1 MFNKQEEETLV
12 GKAKSG
18 DQDSFMKLEFGARE
32 KVWNSLIR
40 LMKDEF
46 KAQDVYQQGII
57 KAWNKIESFKGESR
71 FGTWLYRICFNLAY
85 DDFRKQSRQKEESL
99 EGLFESNP
107 LIETLFLKNKDE
119 PSVSSGLEIEELG
132 ERLDLTLSA
141 LSPEHR
147 EVLVLFADQDLT
159 YEEISEKANI
169 PIGTVMSRLF
179 YARKKAKVQYD
190 RLTRKESV

>member
-1 MFNKQEEETLV
+1 MLDKEEEKTLV
-12 GKAKSG
+12 AEAKSG
-18 DQDSFMKLEFGARE
+18 DQDSFMKLEFEARE

-40 LMKDEF
+40 LMKDEL
-46 KAQDVYQQGII
+46 KAQDIYQQGIT
-57 KAWNKIESFKGESR
+57 KAWNKIGSFKGESR
-71 FGTWLYRICFNLAY
+71 FCTWLYRICFNLAY
-85 DDFRKQSRQKEESL
+85 DNFRKQSRMKEDSL
-99 EGLFESNP
+99 EGLCESNP
-107 LIETLFLKNKDE
+107 LIEACFLKMRDE
-119 PSVSSGLEIEELG
+119 PPASSGLEIEELG
-132 ERLDLTLSA
+132 EKLGLTLDA

-159 YEEISEKANI
+159 YEEISERTNI

>member
-107 LIETLFLKNKDE
+107 LNETLFLKNKDQ

-132 ERLDLTLSA
+132 ERLDLTLST

>member
-1 MFNKQEEETLV
+1 METREEPL
-12 GKAKSG
+12 ASN
-18 DQDSFMKLEFGARE
+18 KLE
-32 KVWNSLIR
+32 
-40 LMKDEF
+40 
-46 KAQDVYQQGII
+46 I
-57 KAWNKIESFKGESR
+57 K
-71 FGTWLYRICFNLAY
+71 
-85 DDFRKQSRQKEESL
+85 
-99 EGLFESNP
+99 
-107 LIETLFLKNKDE
+107 
-119 PSVSSGLEIEELG
+119 ELG
-132 ERLDLTLSA
+132 KKLSLTLDA

>member
-107 LIETLFLKNKDE
+107 LIETLFLKNKDQ

-132 ERLDLTLSA
+132 ERLDLTLST

>member
-1 MFNKQEEETLV
+1 MLDKKEEKALV

-18 DQDSFMKLEFGARE
+18 DQDSFMKLEFEARE

-46 KAQDVYQQGII
+46 KAQDIYQQGII

-85 DDFRKQSRQKEESL
+85 DNFRKQSRQKEESL

-119 PSVSSGLEIEELG
+119 PSASSGLEIEELG
-132 ERLDLTLSA
+132 ERLDLTLST

-159 YEEISEKANI
+159 YEEISERTNI

>member
-1 MFNKQEEETLV
+1 MLDKKKEKTLV
-12 GKAKSG
+12 NKAKRG
-18 DQDSFMKLEFGARE
+18 DQDSFMKLEFEARE
-32 KVWNSLIR
+32 KVWNGLIK
-40 LMKDEF
+40 LVKDEF
-46 KAQDVYQQGII
+46 KAQDIYQQGII
-57 KAWNKIESFKGESR
+57 KAWRKIKTFKAESR

-85 DDFRKQSRQKEESL
+85 DNFRKQSRQKEDSL
-99 EGLFESNP
+99 EGLCESNP
-107 LIETLFLKNKDE
+107 YAETFFVETREEPLASNK
-119 PSVSSGLEIEELG
+119 LEIKELG
-132 ERLDLTLSA
+132 KKLSLTLDA

>member
-132 ERLDLTLSA
+132 ERLDLTLST

>member
-107 LIETLFLKNKDE
+107 LIETLFLKNKDQ
-119 PSVSSGLEIEELG
+119 PSVSSGL
-132 ERLDLTLSA
+132 
-141 LSPEHR
+141 
-147 EVLVLFADQDLT
+147 
-159 YEEISEKANI
+159 EKANI

>member
-1 MFNKQEEETLV
+1 MLDKKEEKALV
-12 GKAKSG
+12 DKAKSG

-46 KAQDVYQQGII
+46 KAQDVYQQGTI

-107 LIETLFLKNKDE
+107 FIETLFLKNKDE
-119 PSVSSGLEIEELG
+119 PSASSGLEIEELG